1 MNLLRL
7 LTELLSYARKLLP
20 LMELYAS
27 RRAAPTRDPG
37 AQEFQQHAA
46 EMLRDNRR
54 DLLELKSG
62 FEAIQQRLKMLD
74 EQAIAAQQELAR
86 IADRQ
91 RAILIAVVIAAVA
104 SIAAVILGLIAVL
117 KH

>member
-7 LTELLSYARKLLP
+7 LTELLSYVRKLLP

-27 RRAAPTRDPG
+27 RRATPGRDPG
-37 AQEFQQHAA
+37 AQEFQQHAT

-62 FEAIQQRLKMLD
+62 FEAIQQRLKVID
-74 EQAIAAQQELAR
+74 EQTVAAQREAAK

-91 RAILIAVVIAAVA
+91 RTIMIVVVIAALA
-104 SIAAVILGLIAVL
+104 SIAAVILGIVMAVRR
-117 KH
+117 